1 MRNWE
6 ETVVGRRVPVS
17 GKFNAQSVGK
27 RKEWMKRK
35 KGKIRKT
42 REDMV
47 RKSTAAVT

>member
-27 RKEWMKRK
+27 RKEWMKK
-35 KGKIRKT
+35 KERENKKDT
-42 REDMV
+42 RGYGE
-47 RKSTAAVT
+47 KSTAAVT